1 MLISFLTMKSKSLTT
16 ETKSSVVISKSM
28 KVLGVGVLALVAV
41 FAGLLLAP
49 SVTEAQ
55 AAGFKDVPESH
66 PYHVQIETLAQL
78 GIINGYADGTFRP
91 DNQLTR
97 QQFTKMTILSMR
109 LSVSED
115 DKCLFTD
122 VKKSSDI
129 ELYPDN
135 YIAAAV
141 REGIVSGY
149 PGLIFK
155 PDAAVT
161 MAQLVTMGT
170 RAAERPLLCP
180 GFLQVGLGNFDKTHS
195 VIARV
200 AQYNGLLRELAY
212 REYSEVVLTLRPGHA
227 RAGGRPTL

>member
-1 MLISFLTMKSKSLTT
+1 MKSKSLTT
-16 ETKSSVVISKSM
+16 ETKSSVVIPKSM

-49 SVTEAQ
+49 SVAEAQ
-55 AAGFKDVPESH
+55 ATGFKDVPESH

-91 DNQLTR
+91 DNQVTR
-97 QQFTKMTILSMR
+97 QQLAKMIILAMR

-135 YIAAAV
+135 YVAAAV

-149 PGLIFK
+149 QG
-155 PDAAVT
+155 
-161 MAQLVTMGT
+161 
-170 RAAERPLLCP
+170 
-180 GFLQVGLGNFDKTHS
+180 
-195 VIARV
+195 
-200 AQYNGLLRELAY
+200 
-212 REYSEVVLTLRPGHA
+212 
-227 RAGGRPTL
+227 